1 MSGLVSAVISKVRH
15 SCQVGICNKDRCS
28 VSLNSAPSTR
38 VIVDMDC
45 EEISKIQTG
54 KICDYI
60 FFGENKDAAWVVPI
74 ELKSG
79 KFKSSHVVQ
88 QLQDGIKL
96 AEDWIPPGC
105 KFRLVPM
112 LFRNKQTRVHRI
124 EFANLRKAR
133 IKFRKRKFMIEVHG
147 CGDTISESLN
157 F

>member
-1 MSGLVSAVISKVRH
+1 MSDLVSAVTSKVHR
-15 SCQVGICNKDRCS
+15 SCQAKICNKDRCS

-74 ELKSG
+74 ELKCG
-79 KFKSSHVVQ
+79 KFNSSHVVQ
-88 QLQDGIKL
+88 QLQDGINL
-96 AEDWIPPGC
+96 AEYWIPGGC

-112 LFRNKQTRVHRI
+112 LFRNKRARIHRI
-124 EFANLRKAR
+124 EFDKLRKAR
-133 IKFRKRKFMIEVHG
+133 IIFRKSKFMIEVRR
-147 CGDTISESLN
+147 CGDTISESLII
-157 F
+157 